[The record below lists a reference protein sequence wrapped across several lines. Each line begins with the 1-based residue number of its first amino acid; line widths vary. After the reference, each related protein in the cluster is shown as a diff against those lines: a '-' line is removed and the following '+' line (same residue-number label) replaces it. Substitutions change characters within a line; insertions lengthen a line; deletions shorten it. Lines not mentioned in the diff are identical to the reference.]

1 MAKVVNC
8 FSKMNSAQCLSLSL
22 VEQMAASR
30 WQGPTNRRRQLARW
44 VSLAGI
50 GIAALLALSACQP
63 DTITQSG
70 GTVHHLW
77 IVYLVASIVVFVG
90 EAAAIIWFVFRFR
103 LRRNQD
109 PSEYPKQTHGHNRL
123 EMAWTI
129 LPAVLLFT
137 LVGMSLY
144 SYEQINQN
152 PDPAL
157 TVDVTAY
164 QWQWSFAYA
173 DGAGHPYGVT
183 QQAQSQTQGPIL
195 YLPVNEKVRLVIKS
209 TDAIHSMFV
218 PAFFWKR
225 DAVPGLT
232 NYYTEVL
239 DSKSA
244 GHTYPGAC
252 AELCGL
258 NHSQMRFTVA
268 PLTQARFQSWLT
280 SQKAKQAKA
289 GSCTPSGAAVS
300 VTAHD
305 IHFSASCL
313 AAHAGKPFTITFRN
327 QDSGVPHNVAI
338 YSSSSAAKVLFRGQI
353 VTGSSTVT
361 YHVPA
366 LPAGTYYF
374 RCDVH
379 PTAMHGTFVVK

>member
-1 MAKVVNC
+1 
-8 FSKMNSAQCLSLSL
+8 
-22 VEQMAASR
+22 MAASR
-30 WQGPTNRRRQLARW
+30 WQGPTTGRKLTRRA
-44 VSLAGI
+44 SLVGI
-50 GIAALLALSACQP
+50 GIAVVLGVSACQP
-63 DTITQSG
+63 DTISQSG
-70 GTVHHLW
+70 DTVHHLW
-77 IVYLVASIVVFVG
+77 MVFLVASIVVFVG
-90 EAAAIIWFVFRFR
+90 EAGAIIWFVFRFR
-103 LRRNQD
+103 LRRDQD
-109 PSEYPKQTHGHNRL
+109 PNEYPKQIHGHNRL
-123 EMAWTI
+123 EFAWTV
-129 LPAVLLFT
+129 LPAALLFT

-144 SYEQINQN
+144 TYEQINAD

-173 DGAGHPYGVT
+173 DADGKPYGVT

-195 YLPVNEKVRLVIKS
+195 YLPVGEKIRFVITS
-209 TDAIHSMFV
+209 SDVIHSMFV

-225 DAVPGLT
+225 DAVPGQT
-232 NYYTEVL
+232 NFYTEVL
-239 DSKSA
+239 DSDSA

-268 PLTQARFQSWLT
+268 PLTQARFQQWLT
-280 SQKAKQAKA
+280 SQEAKQAKA
-289 GSCTPSGAAVS
+289 ASCTPSGTALS

-305 IHFSASCL
+305 IHYSTSCL
-313 AAHAGKPFTITFRN
+313 AAPAGQPFTITFRN

-338 YSSSSAAKVLFRGQI
+338 YATSSATKVLFRGQI
-353 VTGSSTVT
+353 VTGTGTVT

-379 PTAMHGTFVVK
+379 PTAMHGAFVVKPAS

>member
-1 MAKVVNC
+1 M
-8 FSKMNSAQCLSLSL
+8 L
-22 VEQMAASR
+22 
-30 WQGPTNRRRQLARW
+30 T
-44 VSLAGI
+44 
-50 GIAALLALSACQP
+50 ACQP
-63 DTITQSG
+63 DTISQSG
-70 GTVHHLW
+70 DTVHHLW
-77 IVYLVASIVVFVG
+77 MVYLVASIVVFVG
-90 EAAAIIWFVFRFR
+90 EAGAITWFVFRFR

-109 PSEYPKQTHGHNRL
+109 PSEYPKQIHGHNRL
-123 EMAWTI
+123 EFAWTV

-144 SYEQINQN
+144 TYEQINQN
-152 PDPAL
+152 PAPAL
-157 TVDVTAY
+157 TVNVTAY

-173 DGAGHPYGVT
+173 DGNGKPYGVT
-183 QQAQSQTQGPIL
+183 QNAQSQTQGPVL
-195 YLPVNEKVRLVIKS
+195 YLPVGEKVRFVINS
-209 TDAIHSMFV
+209 ADVIHSMFV

-225 DAVPGLT
+225 DAVPGQT
-232 NYYTEVL
+232 NYYTQVL
-239 DSKSA
+239 DSDSV

-268 PLTQARFQSWLT
+268 PLTQAQFQRWLT
-280 SQKAKQAKA
+280 SQETKQAKTA
-289 GSCTPSGAAVS
+289 ACTPSGTALS
-300 VTAHD
+300 LTAHN
-305 IHFSASCL
+305 IHYSTSCL
-313 AAHAGKPFTITFRN
+313 AAPAGKPFTITFHN

-338 YSSSSAAKVLFRGQI
+338 YTSSSATKALFRGQI
-353 VTGSSTVT
+353 VTGVTTVT

>member
-1 MAKVVNC
+1 
-8 FSKMNSAQCLSLSL
+8 MNSAQCLSLSL

-30 WQGPTNRRRQLARW
+30 WQRPTTRRQRARW
-44 VSLAGI
+44 VSLVGI
-50 GIAALLALSACQP
+50 GVAVLLALSACQP
-63 DTITQSG
+63 DTISQSG
-70 GTVHHLW
+70 DTVHHLW

-90 EAAAIIWFVFRFR
+90 EAAAIVWFVFRFR

-123 EMAWTI
+123 EMAWTV

-144 SYEQINQN
+144 TYEQINQN

-173 DGAGHPYGVT
+173 DGTGKPYGVT

-195 YLPVNEKVRLVIKS
+195 YLPVGEKVRLVIKS
-209 TDAIHSMFV
+209 TDAIHSIFV

-232 NYYTEVL
+232 NDYTEVL
-239 DSKSA
+239 DSHSA

-252 AELCGL
+252 AELCGM

-289 GSCTPSGAAVS
+289 AACTPSGTALS
-300 VTAHD
+300 VTAHNV
-305 IHFSASCL
+305 HYSAGCL
-313 AAHAGKPFTITFRN
+313 AAPASKPFTITFRN

-338 YSSSSAAKVLFRGQI
+338 YSNSSATKVLFRGQM
-353 VTGSSTVT
+353 VTGAATVT

-366 LPAGTYYF
+366 LPAGKYYF